1 MRAAEGDVYGR
12 ADLTVAFYGAKVYPA
27 DFETTLL
34 GDPRLAPA
42 IAPFQFAVV
51 EDERLDRRLAI
62 DLEQVRDGGPPALDA
77 RALSEIFHRGLA
89 ESNQDFREVSKL
101 FDAGAIA
108 VTVHPCETGPFAGA
122 DVRIKRKY
130 VRSER

>member
-1 MRAAEGDVYGR
+1 MPTPG
-12 ADLTVAFYGAKVYPA
+12 PS
-27 DFETTLL
+27 
-34 GDPRLAPA
+34 PS
-42 IAPFQFAVV
+42 
-51 EDERLDRRLAI
+51 RLAI

-101 FDAGAIA
+101 FDAGA
-108 VTVHPCETGPFAGA
+108 FAGA